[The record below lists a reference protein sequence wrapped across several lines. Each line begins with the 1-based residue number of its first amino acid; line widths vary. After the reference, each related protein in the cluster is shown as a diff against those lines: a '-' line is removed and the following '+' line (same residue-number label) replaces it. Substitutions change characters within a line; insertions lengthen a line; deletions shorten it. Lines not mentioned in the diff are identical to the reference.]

1 MVRVMQYKIV
11 SNKTLVHV
19 HFSDEGMELTGLML
33 WSLAQLIDGQET
45 LQTIAIIGLGVK
57 SHIVHREINNN
68 PTDITT
74 AAHNVLIHWRKRYED
89 SEEAY
94 TALCDALRS
103 VNMAFFRT
111 KCHRIYDKLRNS

>member
-1 MVRVMQYKIV
+1 MVRVMQCKIV

-19 HFSDEGMELTGLML
+19 HFSDEGMELTGPML

-74 AAHNVLIHWRKRYED
+74 AAHKVLLHWRKRYED

-103 VNMAFFRT
+103 VNMAFY
-111 KCHRIYDKLRNS
+111 INQALMY